1 MSNQSPL
8 SNKHF
13 FVNKICI
20 SLVVSR
26 QQLKQVDLQK
36 YNKLGILIIRRLY
49 TLKTIM
55 KTQNTIH
62 GFTVLFYVGFCIAT
76 SLYWFVLAE
85 YGKRI
90 LQLDGMLHFHYKRRK
105 TSSQV
110 SVVDVVIYSIVNN
123 KYLPLDT
130 SFIITYNLFR
140 LVKSISK

>member
-1 MSNQSPL
+1 
-8 SNKHF
+8 
-13 FVNKICI
+13 
-20 SLVVSR
+20 
-26 QQLKQVDLQK
+26 
-36 YNKLGILIIRRLY
+36 
-49 TLKTIM
+49 M

-62 GFTVLFYVGFCIAT
+62 GFDVLFYVGFCIAT

-90 LQLDGMLHFHYKRRK
+90 LQIDGMLRFHYKRGK

-110 SVVDVVIYSIVNN
+110 SVVVLVIYYIVNN

-130 SFIITYNLFR
+130 SFIINYNLFR